1 MTHIITI
8 PPKPIQSKST
18 QFWVHQVPAAK
29 DNLIWMIEYE
39 KGKCAVVDGPSA
51 KEALEYCQEYDLV
64 ISVIL
69 NTHTHWDHVG
79 INKDLHKKGMMN
91 GVQVYGSKKRASE
104 VPFLT
109 MPLVDGDSVHLGPLQ
124 GKVWLT
130 EGHIDGHLSYI
141 FDEFLFCGDTMFAG
155 GCGYLFDGPPE
166 KMHHSLQ
173 RLVAL
178 PPDTFICCAHEY
190 TEDNL
195 AFASSVD
202 PENTKLQERNVS
214 VKAIRAKGESTLPS
228 TIGLELETNPF
239 VRVGSAEEF
248 RTRRELKNTGAY
260 RK

>member
-1 MTHIITI
+1 
-8 PPKPIQSKST
+8 
-18 QFWVHQVPAAK
+18 
-29 DNLIWMIEYE
+29 
-39 KGKCAVVDGPSA
+39 
-51 KEALEYCQEYDLV
+51 
-64 ISVIL
+64 
-69 NTHTHWDHVG
+69 
-79 INKDLHKKGMMN
+79 
-91 GVQVYGSKKRASE
+91 
-104 VPFLT
+104 
-109 MPLVDGDSVHLGPLQ
+109 
-124 GKVWLT
+124 
-130 EGHIDGHLSYI
+130 
-141 FDEFLFCGDTMFAG
+141 MFAG

-173 RLVAL
+173 RLATL
-178 PPDTFICCAHEY
+178 APETFVCCAHDY

>member
-18 QFWVHQVPAAK
+18 QFWVHQVPAAT

-51 KEALEYCQEYDLV
+51 KEALEYCQEHDLV

-69 NTHTHWDHVG
+69 NTHTHWDHIG
-79 INKDLHKKGMMN
+79 INNDLHKKGMMN
-91 GVQVYGSKKRASE
+91 GVQVYGSKKCASE

-141 FDEFLFCGDTMFAG
+141 FEEFLFCGDTMFAG
-155 GCGYLFDGPPE
+155 GCGYLFDRQPL
-166 KMHHSLQ
+166 KMHASLQ
-173 RLVAL
+173 RLAAL
-178 PPDTFICCAHEY
+178 PPETFVCCAHEY

-195 AFASSVD
+195 AFAISVD

-248 RTRRELKNTGAY
+248 RNRRELKNTGAY